1 MVARV
6 SNHWYKLFTGCSGV
20 APGNTNIAFD
30 LLLLISQFF
39 LPCCNGGFKCATLG
53 NTIAACTLV
62 AGYTTKNSLGSSSL
76 YWSGVGIGAKL
87 VPFCS
92 SCLLIV

>member
-6 SNHWYKLFTGCSGV
+6 SNHWYRLFTDCSGV
-20 APGNTNIAFD
+20 GSGNTNIAFD

-53 NTIAACTLV
+53 NAIAAWTAV
-62 AGYTTKNSLGSSSL
+62 AGHTTKNSPGSSSSL
-76 YWSGVGIGAKL
+76 YRSGGGEEL
-87 VPFCS
+87 W
-92 SCLLIV
+92 LN